1 MRFNGYRELGSMITW
16 VESRLNDAASRLQ
29 AAGTDAKKRE
39 DSLAST
45 VWFRAY
51 HHGRDLDPAK
61 DKVDLSEPF
70 EKNRDAI
77 GDRGYAGRYAIL
89 KDRVDKWF
97 AKNGSKLGDALQ
109 ARLRS
114 HFDIKGV
121 SASEHENVVGKSRGI
136 EKGLKP

>member
-1 MRFNGYRELGSMITW
+1 MRLP
-16 VESRLNDAASRLQ
+16 ASRP
-29 AAGTDAKKRE
+29 
-39 DSLAST
+39 
-45 VWFRAY
+45 RAPTRRNGRTRWPAPSGSAPTTT
-51 HHGRDLDPAK
+51 GRDLDPAK

-97 AKNGSKLGDALQ
+97 AKNGSKLGDALH
-109 ARLRS
+109 RLRS